1 VERKSFAREIHLRS
15 CLQLLRV
22 KCGNQLKGKKGKIN
36 NQIDVEIIGI
46 KMKSAEPIAFSTS
59 VTYIICRGKP

>member
-1 VERKSFAREIHLRS
+1 MWKSI
-15 CLQLLRV
+15 
-22 KCGNQLKGKKGKIN
+22 KGQKRQDN